1 MIATILAATLAQ
13 TATIDVCVVSFFPC
27 RGDQIDQSGS
37 YVDLRAKTR
46 ALTIDAAKSPRR
58 GFAIPWLQHPKSAL
72 PTLPGRRRGGAGGSD
87 PFASD
92 SLADYRAESCA

>member
-1 MIATILAATLAQ
+1 MINTILAATLAQ

-46 ALTIDAAKSPRR
+46 ALTIDAAKALEEGSRFR
-58 GFAIPWLQHPKSAL
+58 GYKTQNPPSLRYRVVGAVAL
-72 PTLPGRRRGGAGGSD
+72 ADRIR
-87 PFASD
+87 
-92 SLADYRAESCA
+92 SLATP